1 MDEAAQL
8 CDRLCIM
15 DGGRIISEGTPRDL
29 IEEHIS
35 PEVLEFRANRD
46 ALERLARIVSEMA
59 DDVDR
64 LGEVL
69 LVYTSDSDA
78 VARKVKESGV
88 PVDNTLYRQATLE
101 DVFLKLTGRRLVD

>member
-1 MDEAAQL
+1 
-8 CDRLCIM
+8 M